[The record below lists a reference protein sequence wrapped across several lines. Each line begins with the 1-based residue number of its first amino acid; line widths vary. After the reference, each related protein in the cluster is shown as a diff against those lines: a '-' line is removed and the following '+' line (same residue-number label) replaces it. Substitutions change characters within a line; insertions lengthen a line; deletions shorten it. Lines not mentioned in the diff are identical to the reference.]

1 VDRRVGWDV
10 YFLQICD
17 AVAVRADCTRRQI
30 GAVVVDASSKHII
43 STGYNGA
50 APGAP
55 GCLSEGACPRGH
67 HYKVFRNHG
76 MYAETGYV
84 CGCGNPSWP
93 CPMAVPSGSSYDTG
107 QGACIALHAEQNA
120 CLRAGTQTRG
130 AWIYVNDEPCD
141 GCMRLIQG
149 AGFARAVWPGGSWTA
164 QQPKRT
170 LMVWLLRRLQVRSV
184 R

>member
-1 VDRRVGWDV
+1 MDRRVTWDV

-55 GCLSEGACPRGH
+55 GCLSDGACPRGR
-67 HYKVFRNHG
+67 HYKSMNYG
-76 MYAETGYV
+76 TLDYGYH
-84 CGCGNPSWP
+84 CATCRTPWP
-93 CPMAVPSGSSYDTG
+93 CAVSVPSGSSYDTG
-107 QGACIALHAEQNA
+107 QGTCIALHAEQNA

-130 AWIYVNDEPCD
+130 AWIYVSDEPCD
-141 GCMRLIQG
+141 GCMRLITG
-149 AGFARAVWPGGSWTA
+149 AGFARAVWPGGGWTA

-170 LMVWLLRRLQVRSV
+170 LMVWLSRRLQVRSV